1 MEGLAS
7 MLEALG
13 SIPSQKRK
21 ETKKEN
27 SQAQTQELTSGK
39 QKPPA
44 SLKSTVFLNS
54 PKDP

>member
-1 MEGLAS
+1 